1 MKYFLFI
8 VLFSCSMATYAQ
20 SDQIGL
26 RIGEPLSITYKT
38 YIKKDISAEAMIGR
52 GGPNSIQYYR
62 RAFEN
67 NRPLSSAIYNSQ
79 SASNALSLNLR
90 LAYHQNYNS
99 EFNISEG
106 LLLGY
111 GGVGLQMRSVEVTY
125 YYHTPTGSET
135 LPVSTETRNNIDFG
149 PEAFIGTEYLFQDL
163 PISAFAEFGF
173 FLELMDRL
181 GHLKIQGGIG
191 VRYLF

>member
-1 MKYFLFI
+1 
-8 VLFSCSMATYAQ
+8 
-20 SDQIGL
+20 